1 MLFKFVDCIFWFFIY
16 IAYCL
21 RGKGEGQKNIQNVV
35 LITKGHQICKYVHIL
50 GP

>member
-1 MLFKFVDCIFWFFIY
+1 MLFKFVDCIFLFFIS

-21 RGKGEGQKNIQNVV
+21 GGEGEGQGNIQNVV
-35 LITKGHQICKYVHIL
+35 VMTEGHQICKYVHIL